1 MKDGGFIMLAQT
13 GDWRDKFSTGFASLG
28 VPLDMGPAFVFFGI
42 VAVLGVVAYL
52 YLLWSRRRA
61 SGDLE
66 KGADDAVVSALKK
79 PKYLELA
86 GRVNPLQQKIIQ
98 DLIDEFRKQEVAV
111 QSIPSNVLEK
121 YSEFLVKNLDRLKTE
136 EKAVEEFVDGHYPIV
151 TEMDV
156 ELDFGSSGVLYLVKS
171 TVLAVDSKFVT
182 VEFNSQIPD
191 FVRKGLKLFLNYNH
205 GKHFVQGA
213 CQVTDV
219 KTNQGIILSRPSH
232 TIVSSERRYVR
243 IPLTKAQGSL
253 HDTKSTYQAGVKVLD
268 LGLEGVRVQVGRPLE
283 KTHVYQLMFDAFD
296 GTKNQSFG
304 PLECVPSK
312 AFLTSSGTYETGLTF
327 VYVSFEVKKEIWNFM
342 KTLTQ
347 QPASAPPPEA

>member
-1 MKDGGFIMLAQT
+1 MLAQV

-28 VPLDMGPAFVFFGI
+28 VPLDMGPLFVFLGI
-42 VAVLGVVAYL
+42 VVVLGVASYL
-52 YLLWSRRRA
+52 FVLFNRRRA
-61 SGDLE
+61 SGSSQDSGE
-66 KGADDAVVSALKK
+66 DAVVSPLKK
-79 PKYLELA
+79 PKYLESV
-86 GRVNPLQQKIIQ
+86 GHINPLQQKIIQ
-98 DLIDEFRKQEVAV
+98 NLIDEFRKQEVAA
-111 QSIPSNVLEK
+111 QSIPSNLLEK
-121 YSEFLVKNLDRLKTE
+121 YSEFFVKNLDRLKTE
-136 EKAVEEFVDGHYPIV
+136 ENAVEEFVDGHYPILP
-151 TEMDV
+151 EMEV

-191 FVRKGLKLFLNYNH
+191 FVRRGLKLFLNYNQ

-232 TIVSSERRYVR
+232 TIVSSERRYMR

-283 KTHVYQLMFDAFD
+283 KSHVYNLLFDAFD
-296 GTKNQSFG
+296 GTNNQSFG

-312 AFLTSSGTYETGLTF
+312 AFLTSSGTFETGLAF
-327 VYVSFEVKKEIWNFM
+327 VYVSFEVKKHIWDFM

-347 QPASAPPPEA
+347 QPEPIKVTTA